1 VAKVRLGAVPYLN
14 ARPLIPF
21 GPQNEAEVVFGVPQQ
36 LGRWLEEGTID
47 AGTVPTFFHLIHP
60 ERPIIDGIAIA
71 SHRRVES
78 VNFFLRRKGGEL
90 RTVAVDEGS
99 MTSVALLKV
108 VLRHGYQVDPEFVPR
123 PPDLETMM
131 AGADGALLIG
141 DKGMKAA
148 KSGAYPFLD
157 MGEEWR
163 KLTGLP
169 FVWALWICRDEEA
182 AERVRPVAQKAKEAG
197 LRNLEALAREAAPAV
212 GLDEED
218 CFRYLSKTIHYDLG
232 PEEKAGIEE
241 FGRLWREL
249 Q

>member
-1 VAKVRLGAVPYLN
+1 MAKVRLGAVPYLN

-78 VNFFLRRKGGEL
+78 VNFFLRRKVGEL
-90 RTVAVDEGS
+90 RTVAVDEGA

-123 PPDLETMM
+123 PTAPDCRRLPLAL
-131 AGADGALLIG
+131 AGSALAPSYQELV
-141 DKGMKAA
+141 KRA
-148 KSGAYPFLD
+148 
-157 MGEEWR
+157 EEWCKESGPR
-163 KLTGLP
+163 SSSRTG
-169 FVWALWICRDEEA
+169 R
-182 AERVRPVAQKAKEAG
+182 
-197 LRNLEALAREAAPAV
+197 
-212 GLDEED
+212 
-218 CFRYLSKTIHYDLG
+218 
-232 PEEKAGIEE
+232 
-241 FGRLWREL
+241 
-249 Q
+249 